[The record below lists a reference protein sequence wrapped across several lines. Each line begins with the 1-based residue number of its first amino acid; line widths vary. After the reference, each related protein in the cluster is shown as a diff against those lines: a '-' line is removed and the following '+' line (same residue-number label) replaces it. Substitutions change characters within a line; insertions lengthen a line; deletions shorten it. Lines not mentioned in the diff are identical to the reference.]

1 MSPCQAHSLRLSSVT
16 PVDSR
21 ASGVVHNLLNQ
32 RVKLAIREQLQ
43 EAEGLKYHG
52 GAVLYVVLAYALG
65 WAGLFQGFWLT
76 NLVCVLLLAH
86 AMTIAAYMIHECGHN
101 LVFKSIGKNTKLGRF
116 LSWICGSAYGTY
128 EDMRY
133 KHFRHHVDND
143 DVVWFD
149 YEKFF
154 KDHPVTLRVTRFLEW
169 FYIPAH
175 DLIMHFIMVF
185 TSFVIPQRR
194 NQRRRNLSV
203 IIIRGGVFLAL
214 IAFFPKVAA
223 LYIIAYMLMMTVLRF
238 MDSLQHDY
246 PYSLTLFEFGKPL
259 RKGNFE
265 WDQEHTF
272 SNPHSRKTEWF
283 NWFTL
288 NFGFHNAHH
297 ADMAVPWYRLPAKHR
312 EIFGDDPTVVIPLGA
327 QLRIFHK
334 QRVRRIV
341 GNHEGVE
348 PEGRDFLAAAR
359 RAEVYGGN
367 AASFLTS
374 F

>member
-1 MSPCQAHSLRLSSVT
+1 MSF
-16 PVDSR
+16 
-21 ASGVVHNLLNQ
+21 
-32 RVKLAIREQLQ
+32 AIIEKLQ
-43 EAEGLKYHG
+43 EHAGLRFYG
-52 GAVLYVVLAYALG
+52 GALLYALSAYVIG
-65 WAGLFQGFWLT
+65 WAGLFSSNLLINLGAMLWLG
-76 NLVCVLLLAH
+76 H
-86 AMTIAAYMIHECGHN
+86 SMIIAAYLIHECGHN
-101 LVFKSIGKNTKLGRF
+101 LIFKSIRDNAKLGRF
-116 LSWICGSAYGTY
+116 LSWLCGAAYGTY
-128 EDMRY
+128 EDIRY

-154 KDHPVTLRVTRFLEW
+154 AEHTFLLHITRILEW

-194 NQRRRNLSV
+194 DQRRRNVLV
-203 IIIRGGVFLAL
+203 IAVRGGAFLAL
-214 IAFFPKVAA
+214 VVFFPKVAL
-223 LYIIAYMLMMTVLRF
+223 LYAIAYLSMMTVLRF

-246 PYSLTLFEFGKPL
+246 PYSLTLFEFDKPP

-265 WDQEHTF
+265 WEQQHTF
-272 SNPHSRKTEWF
+272 SNPHSLKHDWL

-297 ADMAVPWYRLPAKHR
+297 DDMTVPWYRLPAKHR
-312 EIFGDDPTVVIPLGA
+312 EMFGTDPAAVIPLGA
-327 QLRIFHK
+327 QLEIFHK
-334 QRVRRIV
+334 QRVRRVV

-348 PEGRDFLAAAR
+348 PEGAEFLRAAQ

>member
-1 MSPCQAHSLRLSSVT
+1 M
-16 PVDSR
+16 
-21 ASGVVHNLLNQ
+21 
-32 RVKLAIREQLQ
+32 AIREQLQ
-43 EAEGLKYHG
+43 QPDGLRFYG
-52 GAVLYVVLAYALG
+52 GAVLYVVTAYSLG
-65 WAGLFQGFWLT
+65 WIGLFQGHWLA
-76 NLVCVLLLAH
+76 NLAAVLLLSH
-86 AMTIAAYMIHECGHN
+86 AMIIAAYTIHECGHN
-101 LVFKSIGKNTKLGRF
+101 LVFKSIQKNAKLGRF

-128 EDMRY
+128 EDIRY

-154 KDHPVTLRVTRFLEW
+154 EDHPVMLRVTRFFEW

-185 TSFVIPQRR
+185 TSFIIPKRR
-194 NQRRRNLSV
+194 NQRRRNLTV
-203 IIIRGGVFLAL
+203 IIVRGSIFLAL
-214 IAFFPKVAA
+214 VIFFPKVAL
-223 LYIIAYMLMMTVLRF
+223 LYVIAYILMMTVLRF

-246 PYSLTLFEFGKPL
+246 PYSLTSFEFGKPP

-265 WDQEHTF
+265 WEQEHTF
-272 SNPHSRKTEWF
+272 SNPHTLKADWP
-283 NWFTL
+283 NWFTM

-297 ADMAVPWYRLPAKHR
+297 ADMTVPWYRLPAKHR
-312 EIFGDDPTVVIPLGA
+312 EMFGDDPTVVIPLAA

-334 QRVRRIV
+334 QRVRRIA
-341 GNHEGVE
+341 GNHDGVV
-348 PEGRDFLAAAR
+348 PEGKDFLQAAR
-359 RAEVYGGN
+359 RSEVFGGN

>member
-1 MSPCQAHSLRLSSVT
+1 MNIAITNRLN
-16 PVDSR
+16 D
-21 ASGVVHNLLNQ
+21 
-32 RVKLAIREQLQ
+32 
-43 EAEGLKYHG
+43 AEGLRYHG
-52 GAVLYVVLAYALG
+52 GAILYATVFYVLG
-65 WAGLFQGFWLT
+65 WVGLFQDSWLINFAAT
-76 NLVCVLLLAH
+76 LLLAH
-86 AMTIAAYMIHECGHN
+86 AMIIAAYLIHECGHN
-101 LVFKSIGKNTKLGRF
+101 LIFRSIRDNTRLGRI
-116 LSWICGSAYGTY
+116 LSWMCGSAYGTY
-128 EDMRY
+128 EDIRY

-154 KDHPVTLRVTRFLEW
+154 ADHPFVLRITKVLEW

-175 DLIMHFIMVF
+175 DLVMHFIMVF
-185 TSFVIPQRR
+185 SSFIIPQRK

-203 IIIRGGVFLAL
+203 ILIRGSIFVSL
-214 IAFFPKVAA
+214 IVIFPKVAL
-223 LYIIAYMLMMTVLRF
+223 LYSVAYLLMMTVLRF

-246 PYSLTLFEFGKPL
+246 PYSLTLFDFGKPP

-265 WDQEHTF
+265 WEQEHTF
-272 SNPHSRKTEWF
+272 SNPHSLSIEWL

-297 ADMAVPWYRLPAKHR
+297 ADMTVPWYRLPAKHR
-312 EIFGDDPTVVIPLGA
+312 EIFGDDPTAVIPLGA
-327 QLRIFHK
+327 QLKIFHK

-348 PEGRDFLAAAR
+348 PEGKEFLQAAR
-359 RAEVYGGN
+359 RADVYGGN

>member
-1 MSPCQAHSLRLSSVT
+1 MS
-16 PVDSR
+16 
-21 ASGVVHNLLNQ
+21 
-32 RVKLAIREQLQ
+32 AITSKLQ
-43 EAEGLKYHG
+43 EPEGLRYHG
-52 GAVLYVVLAYALG
+52 GAIAYALVAYGAG
-65 WAGLFQGFWLT
+65 WAGLFANSLLV
-76 NLVCVLLLAH
+76 NLLGTLLLAH
-86 AMTIAAYMIHECGHN
+86 GMTIAAYMIHECGHN
-101 LVFKSIGKNTKLGRF
+101 LVFRTGKDNAKLGRL
-116 LSWICGSAYGTY
+116 LSWICGAAYGTY

-154 KDHPVTLRVTRFLEW
+154 GDHPIALKVTRFLEW

-194 NQRRRNLSV
+194 DQRRRNV
-203 IIIRGGVFLAL
+203 IVIAIRGGIFLAL
-214 IAFFPKVAA
+214 VVFAPKVAL
-223 LYIIAYMLMMTVLRF
+223 LYAIAYMIMMTILRF

-246 PYSLTLFEFGKPL
+246 PYSLTLFEFDKPP
-259 RKGNFE
+259 RKGDFE
-265 WDQEHTF
+265 WEQEHTF
-272 SNPHSRKTEWF
+272 SNPHSVSTDWL

-297 ADMAVPWYRLPAKHR
+297 DDMTVPWYRLPAKHR
-312 EIFGDDPTVVIPLGA
+312 EMFGEGSEFVIPLSA
-327 QLRIFHK
+327 ELKIFHK

-348 PEGRDFLAAAR
+348 PEGRDFLHAAQ

>member
-1 MSPCQAHSLRLSSVT
+1 MSF
-16 PVDSR
+16 
-21 ASGVVHNLLNQ
+21 
-32 RVKLAIREQLQ
+32 REP
-43 EAEGLKYHG
+43 EGLRYHG
-52 GAVLYVVLAYALG
+52 GAVVYAVMMYSLG
-65 WAGLFQGFWLT
+65 WLGLFSESGVV
-76 NLVCVLLLAH
+76 NLLATLALAH
-86 AMTIAAYMIHECGHN
+86 GMVVAAYMIHECGHN
-101 LVFKSIGKNTKLGRF
+101 LVFRSIRHNAMLGRF
-116 LSWICGSAYGTY
+116 LSWLCGASYGTY

-149 YEKFF
+149 YEDFF
-154 KDHPVTLRVTRFLEW
+154 HKHPVALRITRFLEW

-175 DLIMHFIMVF
+175 DLVMHFIMVF
-185 TSFVIPQRR
+185 TSFIIPQRR
-194 NQRRRNLSV
+194 NQRRRNVTVVL
-203 IIIRGGVFLAL
+203 IRGGLFIAL
-214 IAFFPKVAA
+214 VIYFPKEA
-223 LYIIAYMLMMTVLRF
+223 LLYAVTYLLMMTVLRF

-246 PYSLTLFEFGKPL
+246 PYSLTLFEFDRPP

-265 WDQEHTF
+265 WEQEHTF
-272 SNPHSRKTEWF
+272 SNPHTLRYDWP

-297 ADMAVPWYRLPAKHR
+297 DDMNVPWYRLPAKHR
-312 EIFGDDPTVVIPLGA
+312 EMFGSDPEAVIPLSA

-341 GNHEGVE
+341 GNHEKGE
-348 PEGRDFLAAAR
+348 PEGRAFLRAAR
-359 RAEVYGGN
+359 RAEVHGGN